1 MIVLDTHAWLWW
13 LSDPD
18 QLSEPARQHLEQALS
33 ESVPVYVST
42 ISTWEVAML
51 VEKGRL
57 ELTIDVED
65 WIAHSEA
72 IETIEFIP
80 ISNHLALRS
89 VHLPGPFHADPAD
102 RLIVATARYLGLPI
116 VTRDSKI
123 HDYAHV
129 QTIW

>member
-1 MIVLDTHAWLWW
+1 MIVLDTHAWIWW

-18 QLSEPARQHLEQALS
+18 QLSRPARTYIDNVLS
-33 ESVPVYVST
+33 ESAPVYISS

-65 WIAHSEA
+65 WLAHSEA
-72 IETIEFIP
+72 IDAIEFIP
-80 ISNHLALRS
+80 VSNHLALRS
-89 VHLPGPFHADPAD
+89 VQLPGPFHPDPAD
-102 RLIVATARYLGLPI
+102 RLIVATARYLGLPLI
-116 VTRDSKI
+116 TRDSKM
-123 HDYAHV
+123 HDYPHV